1 MKNKTE
7 IVTIFTRKTLGL
19 TLVLS
24 AAALAFAQE
33 KAGVSGTIVNKK
45 NQPVPY
51 ASVTFSNKTNK
62 TLSDAVLTDE
72 KGQYKIQLMPGD
84 YEITVE
90 AIDYKKSVVSKNI
103 AAAGNIGALS
113 IEAEPTSTVD
123 GKTKEIQG
131 VVITASA
138 AKPYKVELDKKTY
151 DPSQDIVSK
160 GGTLQDV
167 LTNVPSVSVDTDG
180 TVSMRGSTN
189 VKFLINGKPSALLGI
204 DDGANA
210 LQSIPADQIE
220 RIEVIT
226 NPSSKFE
233 ASGTSGILNIIL
245 KKNKKVGFNGSV
257 VGSLGYFPRTSLN
270 TNLSW
275 RKNNWT
281 WFLNGGGGYT
291 ENKTKNNSET
301 TYHNLTFPK
310 VVANQQPNDVLVHQL
325 QNSTN
330 KTYNKNYNVSAG
342 FVYDLSDKTSINF
355 TGLVRTFEGDGNE
368 LLDTYDSF
376 YRFFRD
382 SPDPSTTAGKWNL
395 LNPSGIRDSKS
406 VFNNLAFQGDLG
418 LDHKFDD
425 NGQNLSVSLSL
436 QRNRSNNNA
445 DILETYDLRPDVQDI
460 TRRHSVSK
468 TIIGKADYELPIGE
482 KSKLEAGY
490 RLDVNDNTYDN
501 FVSSTSNN
509 PFIPSY
515 NNNTDYKEIFNAFYL
530 QFKSKIGEKFAYQL
544 GLRDELS
551 NVSINYINKNPNDKP
566 LDKTKNYNN
575 LFPSVFLSY
584 DISKNNQ
591 ILLNYSRRIDRPRS
605 FFMVPFPNYSNS
617 QNIFEG
623 NIDLNPSYVDSFEVG
638 YNITRKKFT
647 VNPTLYYRHTTDD
660 TKMLVYRPDESL
672 GVFYTKP
679 INLGT
684 DDRYGL
690 DLNFTY
696 DPFAWLKIMGSL
708 DMFGYKTSGIA
719 YYDAI
724 DKNELHQ
731 TRDMNFTGNGF
742 STRARLNTTF
752 KLDKTL
758 SVQLQGFYRG
768 AQKTAS
774 QNTEDMYALNLGA
787 SKTIWKGD
795 GTISF
800 NIQDIFNTRSREVFS
815 FNDDYTRRNYMQ
827 WQPRQFAI
835 SLTYR
840 FKQGEKIEQ
849 PKKKKDINSNATG
862 DDQQGGPM

>member
-1 MKNKTE
+1 MNKTE
-7 IVTIFTRKTLGL
+7 IVNIFTKKTLGL

-24 AAALAFAQE
+24 AAAMAFAQE
-33 KAGVSGTIVNKK
+33 KSDISGIIVNKK

-51 ASVTFSNKTNK
+51 ASVTFSNKANK

-72 KGQYKIQLMPGD
+72 KGQYKLQLVPGEYD
-84 YEITVE
+84 ITVE
-90 AIDYKKSVVSKNI
+90 AIDYKKSIVSKNI
-103 AAAGNIGALS
+103 AANGNIGALS
-113 IEAEPTSTVD
+113 IEPEATTTLD
-123 GKTKEIQG
+123 GKTQELQG
-131 VVITASA
+131 VVITAA
-138 AKPYKVELDKKTY
+138 ATKAYKVELDKKTY

-160 GGTLQDV
+160 GGSLQDV
-167 LTNVPSVSVDTDG
+167 LSNVPSVTVDTDG

-189 VKFLINGKPSALLGI
+189 VKFLINGKPSSLLGI

-245 KKNKKVGFNGSV
+245 KKSKKVGFNGSV
-257 VGSLGYFPRTSLN
+257 VGALGYFPRTSLN
-270 TNLSW
+270 ANLSW

-281 WFLNGGGGYT
+281 WFMNGGGGYT
-291 ENKTKNNSET
+291 ENKTKSNSET
-301 TYHNLTFPK
+301 TYHNIVFPDI
-310 VVANQQPNDVLVHQL
+310 VPGVAPKDVPVHQQ
-325 QNSTN
+325 QNSVN
-330 KTYNKNYNVSAG
+330 KTYNKNYNISAG
-342 FVYDLSDKTSINF
+342 FVYDISEKTSLNL
-355 TGLVRTFEGDGNE
+355 TGLVRTFDGDGNE
-368 LLDTYDSF
+368 LVNTYDTF
-376 YRFFRD
+376 YRYTGD
-382 SPDPSTTAGKWNL
+382 ASNLWNL
-395 LNPSGIRDSKS
+395 KNPYTLRDSKTT
-406 VFNNLAFQGDLG
+406 FNNLAFQGDVG

-425 NGQNLSVSLSL
+425 KGQNLSLSVSL

-445 DILETYDLRPDVQDI
+445 DILESVDYVPSVQDI

-482 KSKLEAGY
+482 NSKLEAGY
-490 RLDVNDNTYDN
+490 RLDINDNTYDN

-509 PFIPSY
+509 PLIPNY
-515 NNNTDYKEIFNAFYL
+515 NNNTDYREMFNAFYL
-530 QFKSKIGEKFAYQL
+530 QFKSKIGSLSYQV

-551 NVSINYINKNPNDKP
+551 NVKINYISQNLDKPPLNKN
-566 LDKTKNYNN
+566 KNYNN

-591 ILLNYSRRIDRPRS
+591 ILVNYSRRIDRPRS
-605 FFMVPFPNYSNS
+605 FFMVPFPNYTNN

-623 NIDLNPSYVDSFEVG
+623 NIDLNPSYVDSYEVG

-647 VNPTLYYRHTTDD
+647 INPTLYYRHSTDD
-660 TKMLVYRPDESL
+660 TKMLVYRPDERQR
-672 GVFYTKP
+672 VFYTKP
-679 INLGT
+679 ENLGN

-696 DPFAWLKIMGSL
+696 DPFAWFKIMGSVDL
-708 DMFGYKTSGIA
+708 FGYKTTGIA
-719 YYDAI
+719 SY
-724 DKNELHQ
+724 E
-731 TRDMNFTGNGF
+731 TRDINGLKQVRSLDFTGSGF
-742 STRARLNTTF
+742 STRLRLNTTF

-768 AQKTAS
+768 GQKTAS
-774 QNTEDMYALNLGA
+774 QNRQDMYALNLGA

-800 NIQDIFNTRSREVFS
+800 NIQDIFNTRGMET
-815 FNDDYTRRNYMQ
+815 FNYSNDYTRSSYMQ
-827 WQPRQFAI
+827 WQPRQFSI

-849 PKKKKDINSNATG
+849 TKKKKDINANETG